1 MALKKLLS
9 LLSPKD
15 LRSEKGFKHWIKIT
29 TGYSPKNISLYQ
41 QAFFH
46 SSISVKRS
54 GTTVTN
60 ERLEFLGDAVL
71 GAIIADYLFKI
82 YPYKNEGFLTQLRSK
97 IVNGQ
102 SLKELALKFGF
113 NHFLKA
119 SLNKDEKTKS
129 SAYGDAFEAFI
140 GAVYLDMGYNKTK
153 NFVISRIIKIHI
165 DTESLARTNED
176 YKSQLQIL
184 CQRHKYSLE
193 YKLISEERQGANKK
207 YVIEV
212 IVNGK
217 AYTRFESFSKRNAEQ
232 KAAQLTLEQL
242 NTEKDG

>member
-1 MALKKLLS
+1 LALKKLLS
-9 LLSPKD
+9 LLKYDFRSDKD
-15 LRSEKGFKHWIKIT
+15 FKNWIKLT

-46 SSISVKRS
+46 SSVSMKRS
-54 GTTVTN
+54 GTTISN

-71 GAIIADYLFKI
+71 GAIIAEHLFKI

-102 SLKELALKFGF
+102 SLRELALKFGF

-119 SLNKDEKTKS
+119 TLTRDEKTKS

-153 NFVISRIIKIHI
+153 QFVIGKIVKLHI
-165 DTESLARTNED
+165 DLEELVNTNAD
-176 YKSQLQIL
+176 YKSQLQIY
-184 CQRHKYSLE
+184 CQKNKLSLE
-193 YKLISEERQGANKK
+193 YKLVSEDRHGAQKL

-212 IVNGK
+212 YVNK
-217 AYTRFESFSKRNAEQ
+217 KPYTRFENYSKRFAEQ
-232 KAAQLTLEQL
+232 KAAQLTLEEL
-242 NTEKDG
+242 MKEIG